1 MKITSQ
7 TEKVIAEINEFS
19 GGRLKNI
26 RELSV
31 LFESAVTNESLWNTF
46 YQMQFIAKYLSG
58 LGKILESNVQFTG
71 RNTQASIDPE
81 QARKNIMQEYR
92 ENLILFTD
100 LLRKLIRE
108 TDDEFRAEMEKNYLS
123 LNTGSVAN
131 INSLIY
137 DLSWMKRYY
146 NSKKK

>member
-31 LFESAVTNESLWNTF
+31 LFESAVTDESLWDTF
-46 YQMQFIAKYLSG
+46 YQMQFIAKYLNG
-58 LGKILESNVQFTG
+58 LGKILESNIQFTG

-108 TDDEFRAEMEKNYLS
+108 TDDEFKAEMEKNYLS

>member
-1 MKITSQ
+1 LKITSQ

-71 RNTQASIDPE
+71 RNTQVSIDPE
-81 QARKNIMQEYR
+81 EARKNIMQEYR

-108 TDDEFRAEMEKNYLS
+108 TDDEFKAEMEKNYLS

>member
-1 MKITSQ
+1 LKITSQ

-31 LFESAVTNESLWNTF
+31 LFESAVTDESLWDTF
-46 YQMQFIAKYLSG
+46 YQMQFIAKYLNG

-137 DLSWMKRYY
+137 DLSWMKKYY

>member
-1 MKITSQ
+1 LKITSQ

-31 LFESAVTNESLWNTF
+31 LFESAVTDESLWDTF
-46 YQMQFIAKYLSG
+46 YQMQFIAKYLNG
-58 LGKILESNVQFTG
+58 LGKILESNIQFTG

-137 DLSWMKRYY
+137 DLSWMKKYY

>member
-1 MKITSQ
+1 LKITSQ

>member
-1 MKITSQ
+1 
-7 TEKVIAEINEFS
+7 
-19 GGRLKNI
+19 
-26 RELSV
+26 
-31 LFESAVTNESLWNTF
+31 
-46 YQMQFIAKYLSG
+46 MQFIAKYLSG
-58 LGKILESNVQFTG
+58 LGKILESNVQYTG

-137 DLSWMKRYY
+137 DLSWMKKYY